1 MDGSARAAPPGSPRG
16 GGIEDEAVRAARL
29 LDAQAKAEEL
39 FAAIQAR
46 GLIAAGVREIS
57 ASNAIRDLAADMFGV
72 DRYWHKRIVRA
83 GPNTL
88 QPYKEN
94 PPDRAIAADDIVFCD
109 FGPIFEAWE
118 ADFGRTYVLGDDPD
132 KLRLRDTLP
141 VVFEAGRRFFDSSP
155 EITGEQLFAH
165 MVGLAQAAGW
175 TFGGTI
181 AGHLVGQFPHEKIKG
196 AEIFS
201 YIAPGND
208 RPMRR
213 LDRNGQ
219 VCHWIL
225 EVHLTD
231 PPQRI
236 GGFFEELLD
245 LGPGG
250 ISSDRARLAGDPP
263 ARRRAGRGPP
273 QARSPR
279 RRSPPWRSGRA
290 YAPGRARRGRCSRRP
305 PGRRAG
311 RPAVLLRPPRAP
323 GSRSLFPA

>member
-1 MDGSARAAPPGSPRG
+1 MVPHPWICEPLFHARVVCYGHAVSATP
-16 GGIEDEAVRAARL
+16 EADRVAGL
-29 LDAQAKAEEL
+29 VDAQAKAMRL
-39 FAAIQAR
+39 FAAIEDR
-46 GLIAAGVREIS
+46 GLVRAGVSEQQVS
-57 ASNAIRDLAADMFGV
+57 DEIRDLAASLLGV
-72 DRYWHKRIVRA
+72 ERHWHKRVVRA
-83 GPNTL
+83 GANSL
-88 QPYKEN
+88 LPYHAN
-94 PPDRAIAADDIVFCD
+94 PPDRTIGEDDIAYLD
-109 FGPIFEAWE
+109 LGPIFEAWE

-141 VVFEAGRRFFDSSP
+141 VVFEAGRRFFDASP

-231 PPQRI
+231 PPQQI

-250 ISSDRARLAGDPP
+250 DQLG
-263 ARRRAGRGPP
+263 
-273 QARSPR
+273 
-279 RRSPPWRSGRA
+279 SGQV
-290 YAPGRARRGRCSRRP
+290 S
-305 PGRRAG
+305 
-311 RPAVLLRPPRAP
+311 
-323 GSRSLFPA
+323 